1 MLLESEVIVP
11 AGEISSEEDVLEWR
25 RKKAK
30 EEHAMAALAELV
42 GELGPDGLEILR
54 RLGDP
59 EYKSLRKFLL
69 NSKKETFNFL
79 ADARENEIEE
89 LREGIELVRA
99 FRTTGKFLKWA
110 LISLAAA
117 LTAVITIVNWW
128 KGSK

>member
-1 MLLESEVIVP
+1 MV
-11 AGEISSEEDVLEWR
+11 AGEIVSEEDIIKWR
-25 RKKAK
+25 KEKAK
-30 EEHAMAALAELV
+30 EDQQLALA
-42 GELGPDGLEILR
+42 GIIGDLGTEGLEILR

-59 EYKSLRKFLL
+59 EYKSMRKFLL

-128 KGSK
+128 RGSK